1 MFLVVVQQHMDSQE
15 EKGYES
21 IFAEARSYLV
31 FLTNKNATDMS
42 GRTRAKDEENDNA
55 AEIMRNRRRG

>member
-1 MFLVVVQQHMDSQE
+1 MDSQE

-55 AEIMRNRRRG
+55 AEVMRKRRRG